1 MLTPQMKETNERR
14 RILVVDDNHDA
25 ADTLAMMLQLT
36 GNEVQTCYSGLD
48 GVAAAESF
56 QPVAIMLDIGMPN
69 VNGYE
74 TCRMIREKEWGKSIV
89 IIALTGYGQQ
99 DDIQKSKE
107 SGFNA
112 HLVKPLHLPDLTKL
126 LDILLPKAE

>member
-1 MLTPQMKETNERR
+1 MLTPQIKEKSEGR
-14 RILVVDDNHDA
+14 RILVIDDNHDA
-25 ADTLAMMLQLT
+25 ADTLAMMLRLT
-36 GNEVQTCYSGLD
+36 GNDVKTCYSGLD
-48 GVAAAESF
+48 GIAAAESF
-56 QPVAIMLDIGMPN
+56 QPVAIMLDIGMPE

-74 TCRMIREKEWGKSIV
+74 TCRIIREKEWGKSIA

-99 DDIQKSKE
+99 EDIQKSKE

>member
-1 MLTPQMKETNERR
+1 MLTTQTEEKVERR
-14 RILVVDDNHDA
+14 RILIIDDNHDA
-25 ADTLAMMLQLT
+25 ADTLAMMLKLT

-48 GVAAAESF
+48 GLATAESF
-56 QPVAIMLDIGMPN
+56 QPAAIMLDIGMPV

-74 TCRMIREKEWGKSIV
+74 TCRMIREKNWGKSII

-126 LDILLPKAE
+126 LSILLPKQE